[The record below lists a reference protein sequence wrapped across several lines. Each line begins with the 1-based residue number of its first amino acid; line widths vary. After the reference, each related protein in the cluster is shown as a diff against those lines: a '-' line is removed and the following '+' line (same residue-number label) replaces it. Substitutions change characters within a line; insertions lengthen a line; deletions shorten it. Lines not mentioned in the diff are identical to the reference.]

1 MMDGITTSHRIE
13 APVPLRPSTPTEE
26 ERRLASSD
34 LSDCEEIYM
43 GELGLYMLETQKRK
57 RTVEHYFEQ
66 TMLVS

>member
-1 MMDGITTSHRIE
+1 MMDGMTTLHRIE
-13 APVPLRPSTPTEE
+13 APVPQRPLTPTEE
-26 ERRLASSD
+26 DRRLVSSD

>member
-1 MMDGITTSHRIE
+1 M
-13 APVPLRPSTPTEE
+13 
-26 ERRLASSD
+26 SSD

-43 GELGLYMLETQKRK
+43 GELGMYMLETQKRK

>member
-1 MMDGITTSHRIE
+1 MMDGMTTLHRIE
-13 APVPLRPSTPTEE
+13 APVPLRASTPTEE
-26 ERRLASSD
+26 DRRLVSSD